1 MSGQFPAG
9 SAIELVGLT
18 KRYGTSVVVDRLSL
32 SVPRGSTFGLIGP
45 NGAGK
50 STTIKM
56 LMGLLAPTSGSAR
69 VLGFDVAT
77 RSRDVRRQVG
87 YVPETHQIYRW
98 MRVGEV
104 VGFVKLLYDSWDDR
118 LCEDLLDRFAL
129 DRNKRVKHLSKGAIA
144 KLGLLLAIAHK
155 PEVLVLDEPV
165 SGMDPIIRE
174 EFLEGVLQAVADGR
188 RTILFSSHNLDD
200 VRRLADS
207 VAILCEGR
215 LVVHRDT
222 DALLAS
228 TKRVTAVLKDGC
240 LPRGAPEGVIWQ
252 RVARREWSLTI
263 TDFSGEVLGRL
274 KDENPIE
281 TVTVEDLGLE
291 DIFKDYIKGRRA
303 VE

>member
-1 MSGQFPAG
+1 MIRRATAG
-9 SAIELVGLT
+9 PAIELMDLT
-18 KRYGTSVVVDRLSL
+18 KRYGASAVVDRLSL

-50 STTIKM
+50 STTIRM
-56 LMGLLAPTSGSAR
+56 LMGMLAPTSGSAR
-69 VLGFDVAT
+69 VLGIDVA
-77 RSRDVRRQVG
+77 SRPNEVRRKVG

-104 VGFVKLLYDSWDDR
+104 IGFVRPFYDSWDDR
-118 LCEDLLDRFAL
+118 LCEDLLDLFAL
-129 DRNKRVKHLSKGAIA
+129 DRNKRVKHLSKGTLA
-144 KLGLLLAIAHK
+144 KLGLLLAVAHK
-155 PEVLVLDEPV
+155 PELLVLDEPV

-174 EFLEGVLQAVADGR
+174 EFLEGVLRTVADGG
-188 RTILFSSHNLDD
+188 RTILFSSHTLDD

-207 VAILCEGR
+207 VGILCDGR
-215 LVVHRDT
+215 LVVHRDV

-240 LPRGAPEGVIWQ
+240 LPRRVPEGVVWQ

-263 TDFSGEVLGRL
+263 TDFSPEILGRL
-274 KDENPIE
+274 ECENPIDS
-281 TVTVEDLGLE
+281 VTVSDLGLE
-291 DIFKDYIKGRRA
+291 EVFKDYIKGRRA

>member
-1 MSGQFPAG
+1 
-9 SAIELVGLT
+9 
-18 KRYGTSVVVDRLSL
+18 
-32 SVPRGSTFGLIGP
+32 
-45 NGAGK
+45 
-50 STTIKM
+50 
-56 LMGLLAPTSGSAR
+56 
-69 VLGFDVAT
+69 
-77 RSRDVRRQVG
+77 
-87 YVPETHQIYRW
+87 
-98 MRVGEV
+98 
-104 VGFVKLLYDSWDDR
+104 
-118 LCEDLLDRFAL
+118 
-129 DRNKRVKHLSKGAIA
+129 
-144 KLGLLLAIAHK
+144 
-155 PEVLVLDEPV
+155 VLDEPV